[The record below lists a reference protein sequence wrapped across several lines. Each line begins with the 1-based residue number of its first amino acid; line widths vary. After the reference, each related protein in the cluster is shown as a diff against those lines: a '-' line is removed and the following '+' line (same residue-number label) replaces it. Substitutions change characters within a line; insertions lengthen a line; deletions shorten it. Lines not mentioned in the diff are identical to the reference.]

1 MKKIQRIL
9 KIKLVCLLMAVLTV
23 SVVACAESPLVFNGE
38 YLERKLSRPYVIEGI
53 LTQNGERY
61 DVAIEGAGSLG
72 DGGFRIRFLSGDVTE
87 GLTVEFFETGVFL
100 FFDDF
105 RFKTNSET
113 FTNLEALKK
122 SFELLAAAYIE
133 KYIADLE
140 PIDGLDLI
148 EIGVQDENGSIRAH
162 INQLDGSIT
171 RLATTLNSV
180 DITLDVRRFE
190 NIMTDGDTEYTAE
203 IFDVV
208 DDYIE
213 TEGHRGH

>member
-1 MKKIQRIL
+1 MYKIRKIL
-9 KIKLVCLLMAVLTV
+9 RIKLICIVIMMFTV
-23 SVVACAESPLVFNGE
+23 IVISCSEAPITFNGE

-53 LTQNGERY
+53 LTQYGERY

-113 FTNLEALKK
+113 FTNLEALKN
-122 SFELLAAAYIE
+122 SFELLGAAYIE
-133 KYIADLE
+133 KYVADLE

-148 EIGVQDENGSIRAH
+148 EIGIQNENGTIRAH
-162 INQLDGSIT
+162 VNQLDGSIM
-171 RLATTLNSV
+171 RLATTLNDV
-180 DITLDVRRFE
+180 DITLDVLRFE
-190 NIMTDGDTEYTAE
+190 NILTESSTEYTAE

-213 TEGHRGH
+213 GH

>member
-1 MKKIQRIL
+1 MNKIQKIL
-9 KIKLVCLLMAVLTV
+9 KIKLAFALAAIFIVPL
-23 SVVACAESPLVFNGE
+23 VACTEAPIAFNGE

-61 DVAIEGAGSLG
+61 EVAIESAGSLG

-105 RFKTNSET
+105 RFKTTSET
-113 FTNLEALKK
+113 FTNLEALKN
-122 SFELLAAAYIE
+122 SFGLLGAAYIE
-133 KYIADLE
+133 KYVADLE
-140 PIDGLDLI
+140 PVDGLDLI
-148 EIGVQDENGSIRAH
+148 EIGVQNENGIIRAH
-162 INQLDGSIT
+162 VNQLDGSIM
-171 RLATTLNSV
+171 RLATTLNDV

-190 NIMTDGDTEYTAE
+190 NILTESSAEHTAE

-213 TEGHRGH
+213 GHY

>member
-1 MKKIQRIL
+1 MNKIQKIL
-9 KIKLVCLLMAVLTV
+9 KIKLICVLTAIFTV
-23 SVVACAESPLVFNGE
+23 VLVACTEAPVAFNGE

-113 FTNLEALKK
+113 FTNLEALKN
-122 SFELLAAAYIE
+122 SFELLSAAYIE
-133 KYIADLE
+133 KYVADLE

-148 EIGVQDENGSIRAH
+148 EIGVQSENGTIRAH
-162 INQLDGSIT
+162 VNQLDGSIM
-171 RLATTLNSV
+171 RLATTLNDV
-180 DITLDVRRFE
+180 DITLDIRRFE
-190 NIMTDGDTEYTAE
+190 NVLIESETEHTVE
-203 IFDVV
+203 IFDVI
-208 DDYIE
+208 DDYI
-213 TEGHRGH
+213 G